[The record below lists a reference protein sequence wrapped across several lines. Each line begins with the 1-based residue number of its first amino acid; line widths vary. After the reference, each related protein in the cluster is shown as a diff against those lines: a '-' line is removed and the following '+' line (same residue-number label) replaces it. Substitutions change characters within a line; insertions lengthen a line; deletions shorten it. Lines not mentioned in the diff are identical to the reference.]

1 MTAITTLIPAYKPD
15 YLGETL
21 LGLRRQSFRDFRVVV
36 SDDSP
41 GAVITDMIRDRRF
54 GAATDGLDMTVVRGP
69 GDARRNHEQLL
80 DLWRQATPF
89 VHLLMD
95 DDVPFPE
102 FYRVHLQAHLRE
114 KFSVT
119 ASARWLSKVDATPAW
134 SLPLPAFIE
143 DSPQHI
149 VSVDAAQLFAS
160 VVPTCQNWVGEL
172 SNMLWS
178 AEAAAR
184 YPRASTEGLSY
195 CGLLDIGAVLE
206 TVSMRPLGFIRE
218 YLGVF
223 RQHGGQTSVSV
234 GSQGHK
240 RGTIVWAAY
249 ALHAWAQ
256 GRIDDRAAVRAIS
269 TTVRRCLDSYGEGDP
284 LMDEFYDLVQRRGG
298 RLADLHA
305 AFTAFWLQRL
315 APRPAPAAPSA
326 ALSAASPVREG
337 AAVEA

>member
-54 GAATDGLDMTVVRGP
+54 GAATDGLDLTVVRGP

-80 DLWRQATPF
+80 DLWNRTTPF

-102 FYRVHLQAHLRE
+102 FYRIHLQAHVRE

-119 ASARWLSKVDATPAW
+119 ASARWLSKNDATPGW

-143 DSPQHI
+143 DSSQHI
-149 VSVDAAQLFAS
+149 VSVDAAQLFES
-160 VVPTCQNWVGEL
+160 VIPACQNWVGEL

-184 YPRASTEGLSY
+184 YPRASSAEGLSY

-206 TVSMRPLGFIRE
+206 TISMRPLGFIRE

-240 RGTIVWAAY
+240 RGTVVWAAY

-256 GRIDDRAAVRAIS
+256 GRVDDRAAVRAIS

-284 LMDEFYDLVQRRGG
+284 VLDEFYDLVQQRGG
-298 RLADLHA
+298 CLADLHA
-305 AFTAFWLQRL
+305 GFSAFWQQRL
-315 APRPAPAAPSA
+315 APRPWLAPAAA
-326 ALSAASPVREG
+326 AVASPVRDG
-337 AAVEA
+337 VAAEA